1 MNDIMNTQ
9 ENQQRDSDM
18 IFTQI
23 TSGDFPTWE
32 LAKQALAFL
41 YVPDMT
47 ISRSGIS
54 HAMERLER
62 HYSEANVEITN
73 EHED

>member
-1 MNDIMNTQ
+1 M
-9 ENQQRDSDM
+9 ENKDQMLKDSDM

-23 TSGDFPTWE
+23 TTGAFENWDE
-32 LAKQALAFL
+32 VNQAVVML

-54 HAMERLER
+54 HALKRLED
-62 HYSEANVEITN
+62 YYKTGGL
-73 EHED
+73 DM